1 MTARIAIPEPTSFD
15 TAYNQRSFPFY
26 LSALQSAGAIPVPI
40 PLHESQASVA
50 RLLSRCNGVLLPG
63 SKADIDPQAYGELAV
78 PECAPSDPARQA
90 ADELLLQD
98 AFNLHKP
105 VLAIC
110 YGMQALNVWR
120 NGSLVQHLKT
130 GTDHELGS
138 DPSKSHLVAISQGSR
153 LEKLLEAAS
162 DFDLQARTISV
173 NSSHH
178 QAAANAG
185 GGMQVA
191 ARSVPDN
198 VIEALESASPDH
210 FVLGVEWHPERS
222 YTSSAASRAI
232 FSGFVAAAS
241 NWQLQPIQESVAQG

>member
-1 MTARIAIPEPTSFD
+1 MMTARIAIPEPTSFD

-26 LSALQSAGAIPVPI
+26 LSALQSAGAIAIPI

-63 SKADIDPQAYGELAV
+63 SKSDINPQAYGESAV
-78 PECAPSDPARQA
+78 PECAPSDPPRQA

-105 VLAIC
+105 ILAIC
-110 YGMQALNVWR
+110 YGIQALNVWR

-130 GTDHELGS
+130 GTDHELGA
-138 DPSKSHLVAISQGSR
+138 DPAKSHLISVSEGSR
-153 LEKLLEAAS
+153 LEKLLTNAS
-162 DFDLQARTISV
+162 DFNAQAKTVTV

-178 QAAANAG
+178 QAAANVG
-185 GGMQVA
+185 GGMQIA
-191 ARSVPDN
+191 ARSVPDS
-198 VIEALESASPDH
+198 VIEALELDSAEH
-210 FVLGVEWHPERS
+210 FVLGVQWHPERT

-232 FSGFVAAAS
+232 FSGFVAAAA
-241 NWQLQPIQESVAQG
+241 NWQPRPIQESVA